1 MHQNIETLKEAE
13 GNVIK
18 KKNPCFMTDNDNL
31 LHYSIYMERFYGAYD
46 LSNPTWQFSDKYLCY
61 ILPEDRLFFL
71 IGFPLCQT
79 LDFILKLLL

>member
-31 LHYSIYMERFYGAYD
+31 LHYKEM
-46 LSNPTWQFSDKYLCY
+46 
-61 ILPEDRLFFL
+61 
-71 IGFPLCQT
+71 
-79 LDFILKLLL
+79 LKLNCMRCKKKTNKKTPNNDD